1 MIPQSRTLTT
11 RITPWPQSSR
21 MLSSIRPFS
30 YSFSPEKIPETSQ
43 SLEIRAVSPALS
55 YPPFILSSLRNFYS
69 FPVPPGFFQ
78 KLPLS
83 PLPRPNILLLSSH
96 PKPIRHSVPV
106 PAPAPA
112 QNRCRSYKRRLFQSL
127 PLAVPPRLF
136 LFPFPASAGSQ
147 VDGKWPFL
155 RLRFPSAL
163 CLLQPSAGIPP
174 LSSPFALKTP
184 RLPRPHLAACQSPSS
199 LSHRLEIVS
208 FFSKIAAFSFF
219 SGKTTKNLADS
230 IEFFY
235 SKFFQKAML
244 SPDNR
249 WKSVAFSV

>member
-1 MIPQSRTLTT
+1 MIPQSRIPTP

-21 MLSSIRPFS
+21 MLSSIRPSS

-55 YPPFILSSLRNFYS
+55 YPPFILSSLRNFYF
-69 FPVPPGFFQ
+69 FPVPSGFFQ

-83 PLPRPNILLLSSH
+83 PLPRPNILFLSSH

-112 QNRCRSYKRRLFQSL
+112 QNRCR
-127 PLAVPPRLF
+127 PPRLF

-155 RLRFPSAL
+155 RPRFPSVL

-174 LSSPFALKTP
+174 LSSPFCAQNAPAFPTAP
-184 RLPRPHLAACQSPSS
+184 CSLPKLPIPFSP
-199 LSHRLEIVS
+199 LGNRFILLQNRS
-208 FFSKIAAFSFF
+208 FFFF
-219 SGKTTKNLADS
+219 LRQNYEKLSGFN
-230 IEFFY
+230 
-235 SKFFQKAML
+235 
-244 SPDNR
+244 
-249 WKSVAFSV
+249 

>member
-1 MIPQSRTLTT
+1 MIPQSRIPTT
-11 RITPWPQSSR
+11 PYHPPWPRSSR
-21 MLSSIRPFS
+21 MLSPFS

-83 PLPRPNILLLSSH
+83 PLPRPNILFLSSH
-96 PKPIRHSVPV
+96 PKPIRRSVPV

-112 QNRCRSYKRRLFQSL
+112 QNRCR
-127 PLAVPPRLF
+127 PPRLF

-147 VDGKWPFL
+147 ADGKWPFFCVPGS
-155 RLRFPSAL
+155 RLLSVY
-163 CLLQPSAGIPP
+163 
-174 LSSPFALKTP
+174 SSPPPECRPFRPLFALKTS
-184 RLPRPHLAACQSPSS
+184 RLPRPHLAVCQSSPS
-199 LSHRLEIVS
+199 LSHRLETVS

-244 SPDNR
+244 SPDNS

>member
-1 MIPQSRTLTT
+1 
-11 RITPWPQSSR
+11 

-43 SLEIRAVSPALS
+43 GLEIRAVSPALS

-83 PLPRPNILLLSSH
+83 PLPRPNILFLSSH
-96 PKPIRHSVPV
+96 PKPIRRSVPV

-112 QNRCRSYKRRLFQSL
+112 QNRCR
-127 PLAVPPRLF
+127 PPRLF

-147 VDGKWPFL
+147 ADGKWPFL

-163 CLLQPSAGIPP
+163 CLLQLSAGMPP
-174 LSSPFALKTP
+174 LSPPFCAQNAPASPTAP
-184 RLPRPHLAACQSPSS
+184 CSRPKPPS
-199 LSHRLEIVS
+199 LSHRLETVS

-244 SPDNR
+244 SPDNS
-249 WKSVAFSV
+249 WKSVVFSV

>member
-1 MIPQSRTLTT
+1 
-11 RITPWPQSSR
+11 

-43 SLEIRAVSPALS
+43 GLEIRAVSPALS
-55 YPPFILSSLRNFYS
+55 YPPFILSSLRIFYS

-83 PLPRPNILLLSSH
+83 PLPRPNILFLSSH
-96 PKPIRHSVPV
+96 PKPIRRSVPV

-112 QNRCRSYKRRLFQSL
+112 QNRCRS
-127 PLAVPPRLF
+127 PRLF

-147 VDGKWPFL
+147 ADGKWPFL

-163 CLLQPSAGIPP
+163 CLLQLSAGMPP
-174 LSSPFALKTP
+174 LSPPFFGLKTP
-184 RLPRPHLAACQSPSS
+184 RLPRPHLAACQSSPS
-199 LSHRLEIVS
+199 LSHRLETVS

-244 SPDNR
+244 SPDNS

>member
-1 MIPQSRTLTT
+1 
-11 RITPWPQSSR
+11 

-83 PLPRPNILLLSSH
+83 PLPRPNILFLSSH
-96 PKPIRHSVPV
+96 PKPIRRSVPV

-127 PLAVPPRLF
+127 PLAVPH
-136 LFPFPASAGSQ
+136 GSSFFRSPHPPDRRRT
-147 VDGKWPFL
+147 VNGPFL
-155 RLRFPSAL
+155 RPRFPSAL
-163 CLLQPSAGIPP
+163 CLLQPSAGCRPFRPPFCAQNAPASPTAPCSLPKLPIPFSP
-174 LSSPFALKTP
+174 LGNRFILLQN
-184 RLPRPHLAACQSPSS
+184 R
-199 LSHRLEIVS
+199 S
-208 FFSKIAAFSFF
+208 FFFF
-219 SGKTTKNLADS
+219 LRQNYEKLSGFN
-230 IEFFY
+230 
-235 SKFFQKAML
+235 
-244 SPDNR
+244 
-249 WKSVAFSV
+249 

>member
-1 MIPQSRTLTT
+1 
-11 RITPWPQSSR
+11 

-43 SLEIRAVSPALS
+43 GLEIRVVSPALS

-69 FPVPPGFFQ
+69 FPVFFQ

-83 PLPRPNILLLSSH
+83 PLPRPNILFLSSH
-96 PKPIRHSVPV
+96 PKPIRRSVPV

-112 QNRCRSYKRRLFQSL
+112 QNRCRPGSSFFRSPHPPDRRRTINGPFCVSGS
-127 PLAVPPRLF
+127 RL
-136 LFPFPASAGSQ
+136 LSVYS
-147 VDGKWPFL
+147 
-155 RLRFPSAL
+155 
-163 CLLQPSAGIPP
+163 
-174 LSSPFALKTP
+174 SSPPECRPFRPLFVLKTP
-184 RLPRPHLAACQSPSS
+184 RLPRPHLAACQSSPS
-199 LSHRLEIVS
+199 LSHRLETVS

-244 SPDNR
+244 SPDNS
-249 WKSVAFSV
+249 WKSVVFSV

>member
-21 MLSSIRPFS
+21 MLSSIRPSS

-43 SLEIRAVSPALS
+43 GLEIRAVSPALS

-78 KLPLS
+78 KLPPS
-83 PLPRPNILLLSSH
+83 PLPRPNILFLSSH
-96 PKPIRHSVPV
+96 PKPIRRSVPV

-112 QNRCRSYKRRLFQSL
+112 QNRCRS
-127 PLAVPPRLF
+127 PRLF
-136 LFPFPASAGSQ
+136 LFPFPASAGPQ
-147 VDGKWPFL
+147 ADGKWPFFCVPGS
-155 RLRFPSAL
+155 RLLSVY
-163 CLLQPSAGIPP
+163 
-174 LSSPFALKTP
+174 SSPPPDAAPFVPLFVLKTP
-184 RLPRPHLAACQSPSS
+184 RLPRPHLAACQSSPSP
-199 LSHRLEIVS
+199 SHRLETVS

-235 SKFFQKAML
+235 SKFFQKTML
-244 SPDNR
+244 SPDNS
-249 WKSVAFSV
+249 WKSVVFLFKYEIRKK

>member
-1 MIPQSRTLTT
+1 
-11 RITPWPQSSR
+11 

-43 SLEIRAVSPALS
+43 GLEIRAVSPALS
-55 YPPFILSSLRNFYS
+55 YPPFILPSLRNFYS

-83 PLPRPNILLLSSH
+83 PLPRPNILFLSSH
-96 PKPIRHSVPV
+96 PKPIRRSVPV

-112 QNRCRSYKRRLFQSL
+112 QNRCRS
-127 PLAVPPRLF
+127 PRLF

-174 LSSPFALKTP
+174 LSSPFCAQNAP
-184 RLPRPHLAACQSPSS
+184 ASPAAPCSLPKLPIPFSP
-199 LSHRLEIVS
+199 LENRFILLQNRS
-208 FFSKIAAFSFF
+208 FFFF
-219 SGKTTKNLADS
+219 LRQNYEKLSGFN
-230 IEFFY
+230 
-235 SKFFQKAML
+235 
-244 SPDNR
+244 
-249 WKSVAFSV
+249 

>member
-1 MIPQSRTLTT
+1 
-11 RITPWPQSSR
+11 

-83 PLPRPNILLLSSH
+83 PLPRPNILFLSSH
-96 PKPIRHSVPV
+96 PKPIRRSVPV

-112 QNRCRSYKRRLFQSL
+112 QNRCR
-127 PLAVPPRLF
+127 PPRLF

-147 VDGKWPFL
+147 ADGKWPFFASQVPVCSLFTPAL
-155 RLRFPSAL
+155 RRM
-163 CLLQPSAGIPP
+163 PP
-174 LSSPFALKTP
+174 LSSPFLCSKRPGFPDRTLQPAKAPHPFLTAWKPFHPSPKSQLFLFSPAKLRKT
-184 RLPRPHLAACQSPSS
+184 
-199 LSHRLEIVS
+199 
-208 FFSKIAAFSFF
+208 
-219 SGKTTKNLADS
+219 
-230 IEFFY
+230 
-235 SKFFQKAML
+235 
-244 SPDNR
+244 
-249 WKSVAFSV
+249 

>member
-1 MIPQSRTLTT
+1 
-11 RITPWPQSSR
+11 

-43 SLEIRAVSPALS
+43 GLEIRAVSPALS

-83 PLPRPNILLLSSH
+83 PLPRPNILFLSSH
-96 PKPIRHSVPV
+96 PKPIRRSVPV

-112 QNRCRSYKRRLFQSL
+112 QNRCRS
-127 PLAVPPRLF
+127 PRLF

-174 LSSPFALKTP
+174 LSSPFCAQNAPASPTAP
-184 RLPRPHLAACQSPSS
+184 CSLPKPLIPFPPLGNRFILLQN
-199 LSHRLEIVS
+199 RS
-208 FFSKIAAFSFF
+208 FFFF
-219 SGKTTKNLADS
+219 LRQNYEKLSGFN
-230 IEFFY
+230 
-235 SKFFQKAML
+235 
-244 SPDNR
+244 
-249 WKSVAFSV
+249 

>member
-1 MIPQSRTLTT
+1 
-11 RITPWPQSSR
+11 

-43 SLEIRAVSPALS
+43 GLEIRAVSPALS

-69 FPVPPGFFQ
+69 FPVFFQ

-83 PLPRPNILLLSSH
+83 PLPRPNILFLSSH
-96 PKPIRHSVPV
+96 PKPIRRSVPV

-147 VDGKWPFL
+147 MDGKWPFL
-155 RLRFPSAL
+155 RLRFPSAP

-174 LSSPFALKTP
+174 LSPPFLCSKRPGFPDRTLQPAKAPHPFLTAWKPFHSSPKSQLFLFSPAKLRKT
-184 RLPRPHLAACQSPSS
+184 
-199 LSHRLEIVS
+199 
-208 FFSKIAAFSFF
+208 
-219 SGKTTKNLADS
+219 
-230 IEFFY
+230 
-235 SKFFQKAML
+235 
-244 SPDNR
+244 
-249 WKSVAFSV
+249 

>member
-1 MIPQSRTLTT
+1 
-11 RITPWPQSSR
+11 

-43 SLEIRAVSPALS
+43 GLEIRAVSPALS

-78 KLPLS
+78 KLPPS
-83 PLPRPNILLLSSH
+83 PLPRPNILFLSSH
-96 PKPIRHSVPV
+96 PKPIRRSVPV

-147 VDGKWPFL
+147 ADGKWPFFASQVPVCSLFTPAL
-155 RLRFPSAL
+155 RRM
-163 CLLQPSAGIPP
+163 PP
-174 LSSPFALKTP
+174 LSPPFCAQNAPASPTAP
-184 RLPRPHLAACQSPSS
+184 CSLPKLPIPFSP
-199 LSHRLEIVS
+199 LGNRFILLQNRS
-208 FFSKIAAFSFF
+208 FFFF
-219 SGKTTKNLADS
+219 LRQNYEKLSGFN
-230 IEFFY
+230 
-235 SKFFQKAML
+235 
-244 SPDNR
+244 
-249 WKSVAFSV
+249 